1 MAIVVVLSVF
11 NGFAS
16 LAERQMGRFDA
27 DLRIE
32 PAAGKTLAAAD
43 SLRSLVASMPEVAG
57 AAAVIDERA
66 LAVSGT
72 SQMPVRIKGHHN
84 GHYRYGHTAHSHAAY
99 DIDGGMAFARVQ
111 VASGYF
117 KGLQEGRHCA
127 GSGSFLEQMVDVLY
141 IVQGIVEHE
150 CQFRG
155 LAQLE
160 AYPLGELV
168 AHGSGAGVDAFE
180 HGRAFVAGK
189 YG

>member
-1 MAIVVVLSVF
+1 MRTGHGERPLVYHGRRPRYFRHGGYEGAQAVGRGECLSGRRLDAQV
-11 NGFAS
+11 GVKAS
-16 LAERQMGRFDA
+16 HLPFRKAC
-27 DLRIE
+27 
-32 PAAGKTLAAAD
+32 K
-43 SLRSLVASMPEVAG
+43 
-57 AAAVIDERA
+57 AVEHA
-66 LAVSGT
+66 
-72 SQMPVRIKGHHN
+72 QYHHN

-180 HGRAFVAGK
+180 HGRAFVAGE